1 MGKRRRRLNSPKF
14 AKKYASVRA
23 TIAKLKGEVVEALED
38 GVVTPVEEKKIEKAV
53 QQVVDVVK
61 ETQEKTTRT
70 LYAEPV
76 VEKVETQTTK
86 PEVKK
91 VTTTTP
97 VAKKT
102 NRTST
107 TTAKKATTKTTRST
121 GRRSSRSS
129 K

>member
-1 MGKRRRRLNSPKF
+1 MGKRRKRLTMAKY

-38 GVVTPVEEKKIEKAV
+38 GVVTPVEEKKIEKAA

-61 ETQEKTTRT
+61 ETQEKTTRI
-70 LYAEPV
+70 LHAKPV

-91 VTTTTP
+91 TTTTTP

>member
-1 MGKRRRRLNSPKF
+1 MGKRKKRLHSKKY

-23 TIAKLKGEVVEALED
+23 AIAKLKGEVVEALED
-38 GVVTPVEEKKIEKAV
+38 GVVTPVEEKKIEKAA

-76 VEKVETQTTK
+76 VEKVETQATK

-121 GRRSSRSS
+121 DRRSSRSS